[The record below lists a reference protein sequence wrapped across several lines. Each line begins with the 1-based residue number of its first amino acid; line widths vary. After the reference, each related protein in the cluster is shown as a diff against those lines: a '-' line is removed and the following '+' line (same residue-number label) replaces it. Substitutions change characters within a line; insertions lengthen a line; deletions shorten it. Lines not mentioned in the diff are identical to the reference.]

1 MFIAARALDLVVNDF
16 KWLALLLHKHHLF
29 DVVAWL
35 DLYNFLLHAKRLFLL
50 FYFFAFS
57 LFIFFLLFWFLNGTR
72 DLLCPQIVC
81 SAVAKISNEKQDL
94 RNNDC
99 VFLVAISIQWSALNA
114 NTWNQS
120 PQEIGRLTTKICNT
134 NFISCILL
142 LFGLFLWH
150 FLCRKQYSSASEL

>member
-1 MFIAARALDLVVNDF
+1 MTSSDLRCCFTNITSLMWSLGWIF
-16 KWLALLLHKHHLF
+16 TIFCCMQNAF
-29 DVVAWL
+29 
-35 DLYNFLLHAKRLFLL
+35 

-57 LFIFFLLFWFLNGTR
+57 LYIFFLLFWFLNGTR